1 MWICGA
7 RITAWLRRGDTASAC
22 ERTTDVEAGVV
33 GAGVVLRWRLWPS
46 VRVSK
51 LGWGV
56 GAGVCICGRHRAY
69 VQHVRTRFSQ
79 AGRGTYGHCAN
90 RLDSGW
96 RHGMLQGF
104 DILYGYG
111 ARVQEG
117 LRGVNCMVGGR
128 TCCGG
133 CERQGA
139 WSLSRQN
146 YAVRVESTYD
156 GHRAAPCVPTL
167 PDVTRYRGPCSGGVH
182 RWWRSGRL
190 ATTGHLCE
198 ATGADGLC

>member
-1 MWICGA
+1 MW
-7 RITAWLRRGDTASAC
+7 ASATLMGC
-22 ERTTDVEAGVV
+22 DEVTPRQRVSGLRTWRQVWLGQ
-33 GAGVVLRWRLWPS
+33 VVLRWRLWPS

-117 LRGVNCMVGGR
+117 LRGQLHGGR
-128 TCCGG
+128 PHV
-133 CERQGA
+133 
-139 WSLSRQN
+139 L
-146 YAVRVESTYD
+146 
-156 GHRAAPCVPTL
+156 
-167 PDVTRYRGPCSGGVH
+167 
-182 RWWRSGRL
+182 WRMR
-190 ATTGHLCE
+190 
-198 ATGADGLC
+198 ATGGMESEPTKLRCTS

>member
-1 MWICGA
+1 MDGLLDYGPAGPRQPVGGLWA
-7 RITAWLRRGDTASAC
+7 TRVMLRGHS
-22 ERTTDVEAGVV
+22 
-33 GAGVVLRWRLWPS
+33 WPS
-46 VRVSK
+46 VRASE

-56 GAGVCICGRHRAY
+56 GAGVCICGRRRAY

-117 LRGVNCMVGGR
+117 LHWGQLHGGR
-128 TCCGG
+128 PHV
-133 CERQGA
+133 
-139 WSLSRQN
+139 L
-146 YAVRVESTYD
+146 
-156 GHRAAPCVPTL
+156 
-167 PDVTRYRGPCSGGVH
+167 
-182 RWWRSGRL
+182 WRMR
-190 ATTGHLCE
+190 
-198 ATGADGLC
+198 ATGGMESEPTKLRCTS

>member
-1 MWICGA
+1 MQRLVSHVWS
-7 RITAWLRRGDTASAC
+7 RPYRRYTHTFMHYTS
-22 ERTTDVEAGVV
+22 E
-33 GAGVVLRWRLWPS
+33 
-46 VRVSK
+46 

-117 LRGVNCMVGGR
+117 LHWGQRGQLHGGRPHVLWRMRATGGMESEPTKTQLYERTSILRRATRVVLGDSRTVGGACR
-128 TCCGG
+128 GICAGRVDVPCRLCGLFG
-133 CERQGA
+133 
-139 WSLSRQN
+139 
-146 YAVRVESTYD
+146 
-156 GHRAAPCVPTL
+156 
-167 PDVTRYRGPCSGGVH
+167 
-182 RWWRSGRL
+182 
-190 ATTGHLCE
+190 
-198 ATGADGLC
+198 

>member
-1 MWICGA
+1 MVSSQGTALGGRAGEITQYASQRTRYTQA
-7 RITAWLRRGDTASAC
+7 R
-22 ERTTDVEAGVV
+22 
-33 GAGVVLRWRLWPS
+33 
-46 VRVSK
+46 
-51 LGWGV
+51 GWGV

-117 LRGVNCMVGGR
+117 LRGQLHGGR
-128 TCCGG
+128 PHV
-133 CERQGA
+133 
-139 WSLSRQN
+139 L
-146 YAVRVESTYD
+146 
-156 GHRAAPCVPTL
+156 
-167 PDVTRYRGPCSGGVH
+167 
-182 RWWRSGRL
+182 WRMR
-190 ATTGHLCE
+190 
-198 ATGADGLC
+198 ATGGMESEPTKLRCTS